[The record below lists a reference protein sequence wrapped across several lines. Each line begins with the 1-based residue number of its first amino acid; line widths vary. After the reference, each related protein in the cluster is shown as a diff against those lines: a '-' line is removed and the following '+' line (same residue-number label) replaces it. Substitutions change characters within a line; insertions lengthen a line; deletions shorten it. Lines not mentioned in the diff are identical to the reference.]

1 MASFADYLDSE
12 YSYLPGEIY
21 RARPRDKFKFR
32 SKNDKGDLF
41 ETFLALQANPQALIQ
56 STMQLPETPFGSFAS
71 YLDAS

>member
-12 YSYLPGEIY
+12 YPYLPGEIY
-21 RARPRDKFKFR
+21 RRYPQDRFKFR
-32 SKNDKGDLF
+32 SKKDAGDLF
-41 ETFLALQANPQALIQ
+41 QTFLALQSNPQALIQ

>member
-12 YSYLPGEIY
+12 YSYLPGDIY

-56 STMQLPETPFGSFAS
+56 STMQLPETPFGNLSTFLQGS
-71 YLDAS
+71 